1 VSGKERLK
9 KIIDERLPL
18 DSAMRAAVEEGI
30 ARMSDAEAAREA
42 DRLEVATSSL
52 CADVAAMEEAL
63 DQHDTLIAKLAPKV

>member
-1 VSGKERLK
+1 
-9 KIIDERLPL
+9 
-18 DSAMRAAVEEGI
+18 MRAAVEEGI